1 VDFGACHL
9 SRREAY
15 PFIVRAAVNLME
27 VVDNLR
33 TFLDT
38 GEDWERKNT
47 SLQGVSIIKL
57 PATRSRAASLAIEIN
72 PPDENGRPMKKKGIM
87 LMSREE
93 MLAFRTIFGSDKLD
107 VLLNAVEKVIPEKKT
122 ARKGS
127 GDVIEI

>member
-1 VDFGACHL
+1 
-9 SRREAY
+9 
-15 PFIVRAAVNLME
+15 ME
-27 VVDNLR
+27 VADNLR
-33 TFLDT
+33 TFLDS

-47 SLQGVSIIKL
+47 SLQGVFIIKL

-93 MLAFRTIFGSDKLD
+93 MQAFRKVFGNEKLE
-107 VLLNAVEKVIPEKKT
+107 VLMNAVEEVIPEKKT
-122 ARKGS
+122 AKKGT

>member
-1 VDFGACHL
+1 MVRVAVD
-9 SRREAY
+9 
-15 PFIVRAAVNLME
+15 LME

-33 TFLDT
+33 AFLDS

-72 PPDENGRPMKKKGIM
+72 PLDENGRPMKKKGIM
-87 LMSREE
+87 LMSKEE
-93 MLAFRTIFGSDKLD
+93 MQAFRKVFGSDKLE
-107 VLLNAVEKVIPEKKT
+107 VLMNAVEEVVPEKKA
-122 ARKGS
+122 ARKGM